1 MSNVSAWFRP
11 PIALRSVF
19 AEIIVLKSHSQDESL
34 WTLNQPPVG
43 VAKYNDVEVKRLF
56 QLLRA
61 DVAHKAIQTVVERE
75 ARRGEERRGGER
87 ERERHKAT
95 HTVVATLELRSE
107 QEECVNLFI
116 RGKDIVSLLPW
127 GLVIWLV
134 YRYMY
139 TYIAYRCITGCTVW
153 CDIVLYMYSV

>member
-1 MSNVSAWFRP
+1 M
-11 PIALRSVF
+11 
-19 AEIIVLKSHSQDESL
+19 
-34 WTLNQPPVG
+34 G

-116 RGKDIVSLLPW
+116 RGKDIVSLLP
-127 GLVIWLV
+127 
-134 YRYMY
+134 
-139 TYIAYRCITGCTVW
+139 
-153 CDIVLYMYSV
+153 